1 LAPTSVTASDIQA
14 DINQTATDSATASKA
29 GHPKGTTNAKK
40 AEDKAKLTRCIEM
53 ISIMYHS
60 ERQNVKAETGG
71 KGRVKKGFL
80 NELIDE
86 QKKEHGVIEFISP
99 DTIRTRVDRGRL
111 TVKHRGT
118 VSPVEELEN
127 YLVSVA
133 IQMCKI
139 NQPLS
144 CGEALALANCFIDGK
159 PMQERLAEF
168 QMRRK
173 LGKKGFQ
180 YGTLTQGWW
189 YGFLKRNAFRIV
201 TKRGEK
207 FACMRSNW
215 TTYENIAQMYD
226 VIYDEMVDAGVAV
239 YLEVK
244 IFTDREGNVVDEEF
258 AYGFAQDIKITHP
271 DYILFA
277 NEVGCNTSQKDDGNV
292 GGKKMLCEPKNR
304 PRETASTKDHHFT
317 SLPFT
322 SANGEAVCRVVIFKG
337 KNTTGVPIDWLYGID
352 FEVDPVLDDD
362 GEIVFTDV
370 NIGEGKFYPG
380 GPTCNFRGKKVPC
393 MAFVLES
400 GGITAEIL
408 VDVLKNFDELD
419 LFPRTENGPTPFL
432 LVDGHHSR
440 MSPQFMEYIN
450 DKGHLWRVCF
460 GVPYATSLWQV
471 GDLAKQKESSRV
483 CGML

>member
-1 LAPTSVTASDIQA
+1 MSRIDKKTNTNPYQVAIDLLQARGVNISLAALKQRVSRANRMQNKPVVQEVNVGVSPSTAVSTLTPTTATPPTDVPNVAPPNYLAPTSVTASDIQA

-29 GHPKGTTNAKK
+29 GCPKGTTNAKK

-133 IQMCKI
+133 IQQMCKI

-173 LGKKGFQ
+173 LGKEEGFQ

-277 NEVGCNTSQKDDGNV
+277 DEVGCNTSQKDDGNV

-304 PRETASTKDHHFT
+304 PRETANSCH
-317 SLPFT
+317 
-322 SANGEAVCRVVIFKG
+322 E
-337 KNTTGVPIDWLYGID
+337 
-352 FEVDPVLDDD
+352 
-362 GEIVFTDV
+362 
-370 NIGEGKFYPG
+370 
-380 GPTCNFRGKKVPC
+380 
-393 MAFVLES
+393 
-400 GGITAEIL
+400 
-408 VDVLKNFDELD
+408 
-419 LFPRTENGPTPFL
+419 
-432 LVDGHHSR
+432 
-440 MSPQFMEYIN
+440 
-450 DKGHLWRVCF
+450 
-460 GVPYATSLWQV
+460 
-471 GDLAKQKESSRV
+471 
-483 CGML
+483 